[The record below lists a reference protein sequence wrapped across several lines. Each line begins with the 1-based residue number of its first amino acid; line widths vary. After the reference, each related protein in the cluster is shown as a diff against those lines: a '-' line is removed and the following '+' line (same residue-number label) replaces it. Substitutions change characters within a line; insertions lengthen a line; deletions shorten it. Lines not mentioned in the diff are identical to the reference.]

1 MVPASVS
8 SPHVLLI
15 DDHVENLRLLVEL
28 LRQERFRLSVAFD
41 GAQGYQRAQA
51 LKPDLILLD
60 VRMPRLDGFGT
71 CRLLKSDPATR
82 HIPILF
88 LTSASDLD
96 DRLEGLRIG
105 GVDYILKPFAPAEV
119 LARVRVHLQT
129 LGYPPQGEAAHPAG
143 SAPEAIASGGPTAG
157 AAPADPDQILVEA
170 AQRLLDDHL
179 RNPPTL
185 TALAQALGTYDKR
198 LSQAFRNK
206 LGTTVFAFLRQRR
219 LEWAQ
224 TLLSTSHLPI
234 SAIADEV
241 GFSSSANFATAFR
254 EQTGQTPKAFREQA
268 KPAALPPGLAN
279 PYTPTAT
286 RSS

>member
-1 MVPASVS
+1 MTPAPASR
-8 SPHVLLI
+8 PHVLLI

-41 GAQGYQRAQA
+41 GTQGCQRAQA
-51 LKPDLILLD
+51 LRPDLILLD

-105 GVDYILKPFAPAEV
+105 GVDYILKPFAAEEV
-119 LARVRVHLQT
+119 LARIRVHLQT
-129 LGYPPQGEAAHPAG
+129 LGYTFPNAFLPAAVVSDTKATP
-143 SAPEAIASGGPTAG
+143 
-157 AAPADPDQILVEA
+157 APADIAPIDPEQILVEA

-179 RNPPTL
+179 QSPPSL
-185 TALAQALGTYDKR
+185 AALAQALGTYDKR

-206 LGTTVFAFLRQRR
+206 LGTTVFAFVRQRR

-224 TLLSTSHLPI
+224 TLLRTSHLPI
-234 SAIADEV
+234 AAIADEL

-268 KPAALPPGLAN
+268 KPAESATSLA
-279 PYTPTAT
+279 
-286 RSS
+286 RR